1 MHENLYVLLPLFK
14 DHDSGLIYFF
24 KSTFFSQLG
33 ASVGLWV
40 GVYVGIL
47 GDFVGHDVGGGF
59 VGHDVGG
66 DGDVV
71 GYPVGNFVGAGVGAL
86 DVGDLEGNE
95 VGHGN
100 GIFTE

>member
-33 ASVGLWV
+33 ASVGLCV

-47 GDFVGHDVGGGF
+47 GDF